1 MYGGT
6 FEIKNEYCSIKAAER
21 IVFMV
26 LGAVKTMRLSV
37 KKTYSVFYV
46 EIKTIVQL
54 KKKGKKNIV
63 LSRKKYYP
71 CI

>member
-6 FEIKNEYCSIKAAER
+6 FEIKNEYCSIKDAER
-21 IVFMV
+21 IVFMI

-37 KKTYSVFYV
+37 KKAYSVFYV